1 MNQEKISELKKWMSQ
16 KGLDLIYLTSPSTIS
31 YLTGFVSDPHERVL
45 GLFLPV
51 QADPFLFAPALDAQG
66 AKDSSWSYD
75 VVGYLDSEDPWEK
88 IAKEIK
94 SRYSKFTNIGVEKGS
109 FTVDRFEKF
118 TSYFPG
124 SDFSVNV
131 TPTIEQLQLRKTPH
145 EIQLMKEA
153 GHWADVA
160 FEIGFSAIKEGVSE
174 AEIVAEIEYQLKRR
188 GVSQM
193 SFDTEVLAGAKAAN
207 PHGSPSSDLVQKNKF
222 VLFDLGCLW
231 KGYCSDATRTISFG
245 EPTDFDRK
253 IYSIVLDAQLTAQK
267 AVKPGMKASEIDK
280 IARDVISNAGYG
292 DYFTHR
298 LGHGIGMSVHEFP
311 SLVAGNNLVLE
322 EGMCFSI
329 EPGIY
334 IPNQVGVRIE
344 DCYHVTKD
352 GCEAFTTTSKELRI
366 V

>member
-1 MNQEKISELKKWMSQ
+1 MNKEKISELKNWMAT
-16 KGLDLIYLTSPSTIS
+16 KDLDLVYLTNPSTIA

-51 QADPFLFAPALDAQG
+51 EKDPFLFTPALDAQG
-66 AKDSSWSYD
+66 AKDSNWNFD
-75 VVGYLDSEDPWEK
+75 VIGYLDSEDPWAK
-88 IAKEIK
+88 IAQEIK
-94 SRYSKFTNIGVEKGS
+94 ARYQRLQRIGIEKGS
-109 FTVDRFEKF
+109 LTVDRYEKF
-118 TSYFPG
+118 TAHFPK

-131 TPTIEQLQLRKTPH
+131 TPTIEQLQLRKTPQ
-145 EIQLMKEA
+145 EITLMKEA

-160 FEIGFSAIKEGVSE
+160 FEIGFAAIKEGISE

-193 SFDTEVLAGAKAAN
+193 SFSTEVLAGAKAAN
-207 PHGSPSSDLVQKNKF
+207 PHGSPSDDRVQKNKF

-231 KGYCSDATRTISFG
+231 KGYCSDATRTVSFG
-245 EPTDFDRK
+245 EPIDFDRK
-253 IYSIVLDAQLTAQK
+253 IYEIVLQAQLAAQA
-267 AVKPGMKASEIDK
+267 AVKPGMKASTIDK
-280 IARDVISNAGYG
+280 VARDVISEAGYG

-298 LGHGIGMSVHEFP
+298 LGHGIGMSIHEFP
-311 SLVAGNNLVLE
+311 SLVAGNDLVLE

-334 IPNQVGVRIE
+334 ISEKVGVRIE

-352 GCEAFTTTSKELRI
+352 GCEAFTTTPKELQI